1 MCFLLCRASDRLPFW
16 PMSGASPEELPPDF
30 EFGAY
35 VIRECI
41 GRGGMARIYRAE
53 HGALRRSVAL
63 KVLDRWLLEQPTG
76 RERFLREARAAAAI
90 KHPHVVDILDVGV
103 WGERAFIVM
112 ELLSGCDLDTYLDE
126 YGTLSN
132 REIASLA
139 LPVIAGVMA
148 VHDAGVVHR
157 DLKPSNIFLSKG
169 PEGLI
174 VPKVLD
180 FGVSKVCS
188 TLKDSRPCDTES
200 REIIGTPAYM
210 APEGLEGVRMLGPAG
225 DQYSIGAVL
234 YESAVGRPPFEG
246 ETLLALLKALAVGDI
261 ERPSARRPDILPEV
275 ERVILRAIARD
286 PNDRFASLREMGRE
300 LWPFADDRTKTVW
313 EHCFGNGK
321 PGDGT
326 PAWMGFRMQPRK
338 KSRRKAA
345 WREGSRLVKGWMGK
359 RWTGPL
365 TIAAS
370 LLLLLVVGGLLLG
383 SDPSEPVASAVVGT
397 SAVPSETAEASTQHP
412 AHPATPVGASPL
424 ATDVA
429 PPPAPARDAASN
441 ARHAEARVPDQ
452 LTTATAALH
461 GAHAESDA
469 RAAPLVKPSR
479 GGAQVAQRITPT
491 RRKPARRS
499 ASRDLAVARAQLAAL
514 PPRSVNTA
522 SNRSDAFDD
531 PFAGSRAE
539 GAPGEL
545 DGLFPGASGT
555 IEHGANQAPIPD

>member
-1 MCFLLCRASDRLPFW
+1 
-16 PMSGASPEELPPDF
+16 MSGASPEELPPDF

-103 WGERAFIVM
+103 WNERAFIVM
-112 ELLSGCDLDTYLDE
+112 ELLNGCDLDTYLDE

-169 PEGLI
+169 PEGLV

-180 FGVSKVCS
+180 FGVSKVGN

-210 APEGLEGVRMLGPAG
+210 APEGLEGVRMLGPTG

-234 YESAVGRPPFEG
+234 YECAVGRPPFEG
-246 ETLLALLKALAVGDI
+246 ETLLGLLKALAVGDI
-261 ERPSARRPDILPEV
+261 ERPSKRRPDILPEL
-275 ERVILRAIARD
+275 EHVILRAIARD
-286 PNDRFASLREMGRE
+286 PKDRFGSLREMGRE

-326 PAWMGFRMQPRK
+326 PAWMGFRMQPREKSGRK
-338 KSRRKAA
+338 KA
-345 WREGSRLVKGWMGK
+345 WRKGSRFVKGVLGH

-365 TIAAS
+365 AIASS
-370 LLLLLVVGGLLLG
+370 LVLVAGGLLLG
-383 SDPSEPVASAVVGT
+383 SEPPEPVAAPVAGT
-397 SAVPSETAEASTQHP
+397 SAVESEAGDPSTPRRTQRTQ
-412 AHPATPVGASPL
+412 ANASPPANPRDVGHPRDPTPTRDL
-424 ATDVA
+424 AGTA
-429 PPPAPARDAASN
+429 P
-441 ARHAEARVPDQ
+441 HAESARVSDQ

-461 GAHAESDA
+461 GANAENDQ
-469 RAAPLVKPSR
+469 RAAQLGKPAR
-479 GGAQVAQRITPT
+479 VAPGAQVAQRITSA
-491 RRKPARRS
+491 RRKPVRRS
-499 ASRDLAVARAQLAAL
+499 LSRDMAAARAQLAAL
-514 PPRSVNTA
+514 PPRSANAA
-522 SNRSDAFDD
+522 SGRGDAFDD
-531 PFAGSRAE
+531 PFGGSRAE
-539 GAPGEL
+539 GGAAGEL